1 MTDCKAPCITL
12 SPLST
17 DRSIQT
23 SSSRLPIT
31 VPLVDLFF
39 ASLPQYLPRKPHQE
53 RKAKQEEGGTK
64 MMMLSEKLTQ
74 RTSHRWLLFALAVGL
89 AVAMALY
96 VRSP

>member
-1 MTDCKAPCITL
+1 
-12 SPLST
+12 
-17 DRSIQT
+17 
-23 SSSRLPIT
+23 
-31 VPLVDLFF
+31 
-39 ASLPQYLPRKPHQE
+39 
-53 RKAKQEEGGTK
+53 